1 MNRKLAC
8 TILVAAVGVALSTS
22 ANAAPPKGFSK
33 TVSFTDSTPD
43 PTGNAGATNQ
53 DHCSGKLP
61 QEAPLSVKIPGAG
74 SVDINIDGFQGDWAL
89 QIKDASGEIIAG
101 DDQNPP
107 NAFESTSV
115 SLKKAATIQI
125 LPCNLEGTPQA
136 NVHYTY
142 TPKRK

>member
-22 ANAAPPKGFSK
+22 ANAGPPKGFSK
-33 TVSFTDSTPD
+33 TVAFTDTTPD

-61 QEAPLSVKIPGAG
+61 QEAPISVKLPGAG
-74 SVDINIDGFQGDWAL
+74 SLDVSIDGFQGDWAL
-89 QIKDASGEIIAG
+89 QLKDASGEIIGG

-107 NAFESTSV
+107 SYEATSTSV
-115 SLKKAATIQI
+115 KKATTIQI

-142 TPKRK
+142 TPKRH